1 MFDALQETIDRLSI
15 ALTRSVVLDDA
26 AFHLLASSPHFGD
39 VDPARLRTLV
49 DREPDASQREHLG
62 ALRLNMR
69 HAPTMVEPHV
79 ESGFV
84 NPRICVPIRSRV
96 EVLGYLWVTVTGPL
110 LPPDCYAIADAVETL
125 EHMLHNMFESIS
137 SVNDEIQSQTIMLL
151 ADDQPTRESAAL
163 ELKDLGMFNRSNWF
177 VALVLNLPVQ
187 WTAWSGPSP
196 RRTIFEA
203 LWRAM
208 AAPTIDSY
216 AFAPSTPDTII
227 IVGYRNRPPRDSL
240 DTICRNIVRELK
252 DPGLAD
258 AARVGV
264 GSAVSALAD
273 VWRSFDQASV
283 AAGLARRTGH
293 AAIHWADAAM
303 PAAISAMLSTPPP
316 HLLPPL
322 FAALEAAPADVLE
335 LLETYFDAGGSVA
348 EISAR
353 LNVHRGTVYYRLRG
367 LADTYGIDLD
377 DGDTRFALNAW
388 IQLRRRG

>member
-15 ALTRSVVLDDA
+15 AVGRSVVLDDA
-26 AFHLLASSPHFGD
+26 AFHLLASSPHYGD
-39 VDPARLRTLV
+39 VDAARLSTLIN
-49 DREPDASQREHLG
+49 REPDARQREHLG
-62 ALRLNMR
+62 SLRLNM
-69 HAPTMVEPHV
+69 HHGPTMVAPHP

-84 NPRICVPIRSRV
+84 NPRVCVPIRSRV
-96 EVLGYLWVTVTGPL
+96 EVLGYLWITATAPL

-137 SVNDEIQSQTIMLL
+137 SVNAEVESQTITLL
-151 ADDQPTRESAAL
+151 AYDQPTREAAAQ

-177 VALVLNLPVQ
+177 VALALDLPVQ

-196 RRTIFEA
+196 RRTVFDA

-216 AFAPSTPDTII
+216 TFAPSTPDTII

-240 DTICRNIVRELK
+240 DTICRNILRELK

-258 AARVGV
+258 AASVGV
-264 GSAVSALAD
+264 GSAVPALAD

-283 AAGLARRTGH
+283 AAGLARRTGQT
-293 AAIHWADAAM
+293 ATHWEDAAM
-303 PAAISAMLSTPPP
+303 PAAISAMLSAPAP
-316 HLLPPL
+316 HLLPPV
-322 FAALEAAPADVLE
+322 FAALETAPADVLE
-335 LLETYFDAGGSVA
+335 LLETYFDSGGSVA
-348 EISAR
+348 EIAAR

-367 LADTYGIDLD
+367 LADAYGIDLD
-377 DGDTRFALNAW
+377 DGDTRFALSAW
-388 IQLRRRG
+388 IQLRRRA

>member
-26 AFHLLASSPHFGD
+26 AFHLLASSPHYGD
-39 VDPARLRTLV
+39 VDPARLSTLV
-49 DREPDASQREHLG
+49 DREPDARQREHLG

-69 HAPTMVEPHV
+69 HGPTMVEPHP

-84 NPRICVPIRSRV
+84 NPRVCVPIRSRI
-96 EVLGYLWVTVTGPL
+96 EVLGYLWITVAKPL

-137 SVNDEIQSQTIMLL
+137 SVNDEIQSQTITLL
-151 ADDQPTRESAAL
+151 VDDPPTRESAAL

-177 VALVLNLPVQ
+177 VALALNLPAQ

-196 RRTIFEA
+196 RRTILDA

-216 AFAPSTPDTII
+216 TFAPSTPDTVI

-252 DPGLAD
+252 APGLAD
-258 AARVGV
+258 VASVGV
-264 GSAVSALAD
+264 GGAVTSLGD

-283 AAGLARRTGH
+283 AASLSRRART
-293 AAIHWADAAM
+293 AATHWEDAVM
-303 PAAISAMLSTPPP
+303 PAAISAMLTDPAP
-316 HLLPPL
+316 HLLPPV
-322 FAALEAAPADVLE
+322 FAALEAASADVLE
-335 LLETYFDAGGSVA
+335 LLESYFAAGGSVA

-353 LNVHRGTVYYRLRG
+353 LNIHRGTVYYRLRG
-367 LADTYGIDLD
+367 LNDAYGIDLD
-377 DGDTRFALNAW
+377 DGDTRFALHAW
-388 IQLRRRG
+388 FQLRRRA